1 MIKKNSWVQIKKTIL
16 EPNER
21 ANHLPEPTKQVPL
34 IMWVKG
40 FLSKDSEIGDEVF
53 VKTLTG
59 RKESGILVCENP
71 SYMHTY
77 GEFVPEILEIDRI
90 VKLELFGGDSY
101 EE

>member
-1 MIKKNSWVQIKKTIL
+1 MIKKNSWVQIKKIIL
-16 EPNER
+16 EPHER

-34 IMWVKG
+34 VMWVKG
-40 FLSKDSEIGDEVF
+40 YLLKEAEIGDEVH

-59 RKESGILVCENP
+59 RKESGVLVCENP

-77 GEFVPEILEIDRI
+77 GEFVPEILEIDNI
-90 VKLELFGGDSY
+90 VKTELFGGDSS